1 MKRLFSILAI
11 AGTMAF
17 GTVNANAFTT
27 TTTAATTTVATVTQ
41 EEEAAAPAEEDLGF
55 HQELKKRFIEGGPGF
70 MGIVLL
76 CLILGLAI
84 AIERIIFLNLSTT
97 NTKKLTQNV
106 EDALASGGIEAAKE
120 VCRNTK
126 GPVASIFY
134 QGLDRADE
142 DIDAAEKAVV
152 AYGGVQM
159 GQLEKNVSW
168 ISLFIA
174 LAPML
179 GFMGTVIG
187 MIQAFDKI
195 EAAGD
200 MQPSL
205 VAGGIKVAL
214 LTTVFGLIV
223 AIILQIFYNYII
235 AKIDEENEN
244 SGAYNGK
251 DLPGVSKHNVTVNLG
266 YTYNKY
272 KAIVSHTYRSS
283 AYAANDF
290 GNSFSQ
296 KQEAYN
302 STDVSLGYNYKNIEV
317 FAKIQNLFDEANG
330 IWIKDDNIYPVNFE
344 RTYNFGAK
352 IKF

>member
-11 AGTMAF
+11 TGIMAF
-17 GTVNANAFTT
+17 GTVNAN
-27 TTTAATTTVATVTQ
+27 TTANITASIATTVASVSQDEVATEEVVT
-41 EEEAAAPAEEDLGF
+41 EELGF
-55 HQELKKRFIEGGPGF
+55 HQELKKRFIEGGAGF

-97 NTKKLTQNV
+97 NTKKLTQSV
-106 EDALASGGIEAAKE
+106 EDALKSGGVEAAKE

-134 QGLDRADE
+134 QGLDRTDE
-142 DIDAAEKAVV
+142 GVEAVEKAVV

-223 AIILQIFYNYII
+223 AIILQVFYNYII
-235 AKIDEENEN
+235 AKIDSIVNDMEDA
-244 SGAYNGK
+244 SITLM
-251 DLPGVSKHNVTVNLG
+251 DLLIR
-266 YTYNKY
+266 NK
-272 KAIVSHTYRSS
+272 K
-283 AYAANDF
+283 
-290 GNSFSQ
+290 
-296 KQEAYN
+296 
-302 STDVSLGYNYKNIEV
+302 
-317 FAKIQNLFDEANG
+317 
-330 IWIKDDNIYPVNFE
+330 
-344 RTYNFGAK
+344 
-352 IKF
+352 

>member
-11 AGTMAF
+11 AGIMAF
-17 GTVNANAFTT
+17 GTVNANAYT
-27 TTTAATTTVATVTQ
+27 TTTATTVATATQ
-41 EEEAAAPAEEDLGF
+41 DEEAAAPAEELGF

-97 NTKKLTQNV
+97 NTKKLTQSV
-106 EDALASGGIEAAKE
+106 EDALSSGGVEAAKE

-134 QGLDRADE
+134 QGLDRTDE
-142 DIDAAEKAVV
+142 GLDAVEKAVV

-223 AIILQIFYNYII
+223 AIILQIFYNYIV
-235 AKIDEENEN
+235 AKIDSIVNEMEDA
-244 SGAYNGK
+244 SITLM
-251 DLPGVSKHNVTVNLG
+251 DLLIR
-266 YTYNKY
+266 NK
-272 KAIVSHTYRSS
+272 K
-283 AYAANDF
+283 
-290 GNSFSQ
+290 
-296 KQEAYN
+296 
-302 STDVSLGYNYKNIEV
+302 
-317 FAKIQNLFDEANG
+317 
-330 IWIKDDNIYPVNFE
+330 
-344 RTYNFGAK
+344 
-352 IKF
+352 